1 MVINLFSESICDLE
15 HEGFVREWDRMKLK
29 KKIEFGAKVLS
40 GAKLNLSKIQELE
53 SKPDFLTK
61 DEMEKME
68 SELKVKIVAAK
79 RISDEIATLE
89 KKPPTAAESEI
100 IILLVKILIMF
111 SSKEF

>member
-53 SKPDFLTK
+53 SKPDFLTE
-61 DEMEKME
+61 DEMEKIE

-89 KKPPTAAESEI
+89 KKIPTAAESEI

-111 SSKEF
+111 SS